1 MINFFKSIPFHIKS
15 TAKSLVRH
23 FVMTLSASSAVMV
36 TLVLLAAFLLIVGN
50 VSRFTDNIENDI
62 RIHVVLK
69 ENIESDTQ
77 VEQAKSQIMSVNG
90 VKDAEYSNKENELR
104 LWILEKGEIFSAYSG
119 DNNPLHNAFFVSVQD
134 ANQIETITEHIRALD
149 ITDNAIYGGNSI
161 SQLVELLNTIRSGI
175 IIFVGLLGVLALFL
189 ISNTIKM
196 AIYARTGEIAIMR
209 NVGATNGFIKTPFMM
224 EGMVIGLIGSII
236 PCILTYFGY
245 EYLYNTMGGQLFSN
259 VFALQPIIP
268 FAFEIMGILV
278 LSGAFVGILGSL
290 LSTTR
295 YLHWK
300 R

>member
-1 MINFFKSIPFHIKS
+1 MINFLKSIPFHIKS
-15 TAKSLVRH
+15 AGKSLIRH

-50 VSRFTDNIENDI
+50 VSAFADNIENDI

-69 ENIESDTQ
+69 EGIESEADI
-77 VEQAKSQIMSVNG
+77 EQAKSQIMSVNG
-90 VKDAEYSNKENELR
+90 VKEAEFSSKENELR

-119 DNNPLHNAFFVSVQD
+119 ENNPLHNAFFVSVTD
-134 ANQIETITEHIRALD
+134 ANVIEQITQNIRNLD
-149 ITDNAIYGGNSI
+149 TTDNAIYGGNSI
-161 SQLVELLNTIRSGI
+161 AQLVELLNTIRSGI
-175 IIFVGLLGVLALFL
+175 IIFVVLLGMLALFL

-196 AIYARTGEIAIMR
+196 AIYARTSEIAIMR
-209 NVGATNGFIKTPFMM
+209 NVGATNSFIKTPFMM

-259 VFALQPIIP
+259 VFALQPMIP
-268 FAFEIMGILV
+268 FTYEIMGILI
-278 LSGAFVGILGSL
+278 LSGAIVGLLGSL

>member
-1 MINFFKSIPFHIKS
+1 MINFLKSIPFHIKS
-15 TAKSLVRH
+15 AGKSLIRH

-50 VSRFTDNIENDI
+50 VSGFADNIENDI

-69 ENIESDTQ
+69 EGIESEADI
-77 VEQAKSQIMSVNG
+77 EQAKSQIMSVNG
-90 VKDAEYSNKENELR
+90 VKEAEFSSKENELR

-119 DNNPLHNAFFVSVQD
+119 ENNPLHNAFFVSVTD
-134 ANQIETITEHIRALD
+134 ANVIEQITQNIRNLD
-149 ITDNAIYGGNSI
+149 TTDNAIYGGNSI
-161 SQLVELLNTIRSGI
+161 AQLVELLNTIRSGI
-175 IIFVGLLGVLALFL
+175 IIFVVLLGMLALFL

-196 AIYARTGEIAIMR
+196 AIYARTSEIAIMR
-209 NVGATNGFIKTPFMM
+209 NVGATNSFIKTPFMM

-259 VFALQPIIP
+259 VFALQPMIP
-268 FAFEIMGILV
+268 FTYEIMGILI
-278 LSGAFVGILGSL
+278 LSGAIVGLLGSL